1 MDGILWRERSIIYS
15 RVSGCVFFIPICSV
29 EEYNVSVLK
38 CELKNDAQTKLSDSI
53 VVSIQSSDDLYNKNK
68 AKTHC
73 NKIRFKTTLCI

>member
-1 MDGILWRERSIIYS
+1 MGFYGESAQSFTVECLA
-15 RVSGCVFFIPICSV
+15 VFFFIPICSV

-68 AKTHC
+68 AKTDC